1 MSLLFVRGEEE
12 GEREGWWWACKG
24 FVEGWK
30 DDRRKG
36 KDRLQTNDNPMLMSN
51 NSIETW
57 ALEEA
62 KRRLQAE
69 GILPEEE
76 DEQQ

>member
-1 MSLLFVRGEEE
+1 MR
-12 GEREGWWWACKG
+12 A
-24 FVEGWK
+24 
-30 DDRRKG
+30 
-36 KDRLQTNDNPMLMSN
+36 T

-69 GILPEEE
+69 GILPEEDQE
-76 DEQQ
+76 GEQAR